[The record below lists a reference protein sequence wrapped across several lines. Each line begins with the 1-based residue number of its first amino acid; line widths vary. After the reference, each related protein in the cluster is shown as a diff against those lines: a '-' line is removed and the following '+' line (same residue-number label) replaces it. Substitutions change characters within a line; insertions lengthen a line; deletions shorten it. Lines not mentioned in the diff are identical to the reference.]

1 MQSQGL
7 KFPAGHPELPLAAVD
22 DDKIRKGALCA
33 SCPGVA
39 FDGLGGILLRIIGI
53 WMALPGLRQQSPVAA
68 PDHFGHAGEIILSLG
83 GGDPVAAVA
92 IPLGHSVSETD
103 HGGDDVVVGD
113 DRDVEALHG
122 ARRLGQPQGRLQ
134 FGDIALG
141 IDAVR
146 KGLAGEASDRL
157 AGFLKILEKVPE
169 GGRLLEIEFLGRF
182 GHLLLDGGGHLA
194 GFPLENFAGLLDA
207 LSVFL
212 ARDPGDARGGAVLDD
227 VVEAMLEVPLG
238 RFRGTA
244 GAQAEL
250 LTDGLEGGAEGVGV
264 GEWSEIARPVLAPQ
278 ACQLEAGDGILQLHA
293 DEEEAFVVAEA
304 DVVLGSPLLDE
315 LPLEEHRLGVA
326 PDLVPLVVGGAVNQR
341 AGLDVGLGP
350 SGRGEVVGEASP
362 QIDRLAD
369 IDDLG
374 EPVPDHIDTGTVRH
388 IAQLFLQCGR
398 VGIG

>member
-1 MQSQGL
+1 MG
-7 KFPAGHPELPLAAVD
+7 
-22 DDKIRKGALCA
+22 IRMG
-33 SCPGVA
+33 
-39 FDGLGGILLRIIGI
+39 
-53 WMALPGLRQQSPVAA
+53 LPGLSQQSSVAS

-83 GGDPVAAVA
+83 GCDPVTAVA

-113 DRDVEALHG
+113 VRDVEALHG
-122 ARRLGQPQGRLQ
+122 ARRLGQPQSRLQ
-134 FGDIALG
+134 FRDIALG
-141 IDAVR
+141 MDAVR
-146 KGLAGEASDRL
+146 KRFAGEASDRL
-157 AGFLKILEKVPE
+157 TGFLEILEEVPE

-182 GHLLLDGGGHLA
+182 SHLLLDGGCHLP
-194 GFPLENFAGLLDA
+194 GFPLKNFAGLLDT

-238 RFRGTA
+238 GFRRTA

-250 LTDGLEGGAEGVGV
+250 LADRLEGGAEGVGV
-264 GEWSEIARPVLAPQ
+264 GKWSEIARPVLAPQ
-278 ACQLEAGDGILQLHA
+278 AGQLEAGDGILQLHA
-293 DEEEAFVVAEA
+293 DEEEALVVTEA
-304 DVVLGSPLLDE
+304 DVVLGPPLLDE

-350 SGRGEVVGEASP
+350 PGRGEVVGEATP

-374 EPVPDHIDTGTVRH
+374 KPVPDHIDTGTVRH
-388 IAQLFLQCGR
+388 IAQLLLQCG
-398 VGIG
+398 GIGVGGCSRHLGAIIA